1 MSDRDRPGAEPW
13 ISREVE
19 PETDVFEAGEP
30 PAEAPPTPAR
40 PAVPAPTET
49 DRVREFVGT
58 GLFWGLVVGVILA
71 ILVIVFSA
79 QNTDTAPITF
89 LWMEWSSPIF
99 AVILVSLLVGIVLDE
114 IVGLLFRSRRRRR
127 LAEREELKRLRKQ
140 SGR

>member
-1 MSDRDRPGAEPW
+1 M
-13 ISREVE
+13 
-19 PETDVFEAGEP
+19 
-30 PAEAPPTPAR
+30 
-40 PAVPAPTET
+40 
-49 DRVREFVGT
+49 
-58 GLFWGLVVGVILA
+58 GLMDGKRGLVVGVVLA

-79 QNTDTAPITF
+79 QNTDTAPIKF

-99 AVILVSLLVGIVLDE
+99 AVILASLLVGIVLDE